1 MKLLRV
7 ILLNEVTRCILTP
20 FPHFLWPCVR
30 AVCSRSKTILK
41 TSVSSGFEDLP
52 PTEVY
57 KELMVC
63 SRCFELNQLPPRT
76 RRSNFEKIVE
86 GQRYMCGVVW
96 SGVWR
101 CGGGVQ
107 RVVCVCVCVI

>member
-1 MKLLRV
+1 MYTNAFPPLLV
-7 ILLNEVTRCILTP
+7 
-20 FPHFLWPCVR
+20 PCVR

-86 GQRYMCGVVW
+86 GQRYMCGVV
-96 SGVWR
+96 
-101 CGGGVQ
+101 CGG
-107 RVVCVCVCVI
+107 VVVVFRGLCVCVCV